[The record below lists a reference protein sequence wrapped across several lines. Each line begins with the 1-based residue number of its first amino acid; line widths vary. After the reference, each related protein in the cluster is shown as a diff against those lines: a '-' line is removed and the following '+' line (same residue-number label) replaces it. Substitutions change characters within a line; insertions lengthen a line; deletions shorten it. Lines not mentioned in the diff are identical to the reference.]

1 MQSAVRI
8 KQFELVEKS
17 ALLSFLS
24 IAYPD
29 DPRQSDLR
37 FWEWHFLENP
47 FVSPDNMPVWIAKD
61 GEQIVGQLAAVP
73 VELKI
78 GGVQTRAIWIL
89 DFVVRPD
96 YRRRG
101 LGKRLVLAAE
111 EFCPVRLGIATD
123 EQHSPVILKSLGW
136 AMMGKVPRYNRLLFP
151 GNAIREISRFK
162 TLRQL
167 VNAFYAPLR
176 PRLTRQSSGQSG
188 TLRAVE
194 RFDSS
199 FDTLWQESSAQWPC
213 AVVRDSGIL
222 SWQYSQQPGKKF
234 EVLGFYENEKLA
246 GYVILFVRK
255 KDSHG
260 ALSKAAITD
269 LCYHPSR
276 PVEIIDSLLEGALR
290 VALSKRVGA
299 LVTDVIDPL
308 VQERLQHYG
317 FLRTKNPLQFMV
329 KSADHQDLLYHA
341 SNWFLTRGDSDT
353 SIFEQPN
360 L

>member
-1 MQSAVRI
+1 MQNSVQI
-8 KQFELVEKS
+8 KQFELSEKS
-17 ALLSFLS
+17 ALLSFLR

-29 DPRQSDLR
+29 DPRQSDPH

-47 FVSPDNMPVWIAKD
+47 FVSPNNMPVWIAKD
-61 GEQIVGQLAAVP
+61 GAEIVGQLAAVP

-78 GGVQTRAIWIL
+78 GTVQTRAIWIL
-89 DFVVRPD
+89 DFVVRAD

-151 GNAIREISRFK
+151 GEAIREISRLK
-162 TLRQL
+162 TLRWL
-167 VNAFYAPLR
+167 VNASYAPLR
-176 PRLTRQSSGQSG
+176 PRLPRRFASQSDA
-188 TLRAVE
+188 LRTVE
-194 RFDSS
+194 QFDSS
-199 FDTLWQESSAQWPC
+199 FDTLWRESNAQWPC
-213 AVVRDSGIL
+213 AVARDSAML
-222 SWQYSQQPGKKF
+222 KWQYSEQPGKRF
-234 EVLGFYENEKLA
+234 EVLGCYENDKLA
-246 GYVILFVRK
+246 GYVILFIRK
-255 KDSHG
+255 EDSHG
-260 ALSKAAITD
+260 ALAKAAITD
-269 LCYHPSR
+269 LCYHPDR
-276 PVEIIDSLLEGALR
+276 PMEIVDTLLQGALQ
-290 VALSKRVGA
+290 VALDRRVGA
-299 LVTDVIDPL
+299 LVTDVMDPL
-308 VQERLQHYG
+308 VAERLQHFG

-329 KSADHQDLLYHA
+329 KSADHQNLLYDS